1 MARGM
6 RRRRFRSRRRFR
18 RNRRGRG
25 SRQRRSFRRGSAL
38 RSKVGRARP
47 ISLTMTRMRPFPD
60 RLRTKMTFCTGP
72 VLYSASANYFAAF
85 TGNGLF
91 NPSLGAGSGQPI
103 FFTQLMGLYTN
114 FVVSASRIKI
124 RLTSNGVSALPA
136 NGRAICIPQISTALS
151 TQGYTL
157 EEQPL
162 AQCFEFNSNY
172 SGTIQ
177 RKYYCPTKVMIR
189 EFSMTEPTCYGDNAN
204 DPAAIWY
211 WGIYVESLDDSSS
224 LALAIE
230 VKIEYDAEFF
240 GLLFTT

>member
-1 MARGM
+1 M
-6 RRRRFRSRRRFR
+6 RRFRRRSFRARRRFR

-38 RSKVGRARP
+38 RSKVGRGRP

-72 VLYSASANYFAAF
+72 VLYSATPNYFVAF

-103 FFTQLMGLYTN
+103 FFSQLMDLYTN
-114 FVVSASRIKI
+114 FVVSGSRIKV
-124 RLTSNGVSALPA
+124 RLTSNGVSALSA
-136 NGRAICIPQISTALS
+136 NGRAVVLPQTVSSALS

-162 AQCFEFNSNY
+162 AQCFEYNSNY

-177 RKYYCPTKVMIR
+177 RKFYCPSKVMIR
-189 EFSMTEPTCYGDNAN
+189 EFSMTEPTCYGDGAN
-204 DPAAIWY
+204 DPASMWY
-211 WGIYVESLDDSSS
+211 WGIYVESLDDTTN

-240 GLLFTT
+240 NLQFVV